1 MINSEISAGNQA
13 LNQGSSFLERLGNQ
27 ATNGFNQ
34 SFRNNPGGGGA
45 SESTQGPRYRTW
57 GELYGLSTRTDS
69 QGGFF
74 GDQRRTVGGV
84 AGFGAQIV
92 PHVNIGFSIDQSH
105 THIDVPLALQTA
117 TLDLTQFGFNAAI
130 DKGPWTW
137 AIALVHGFGNIG
149 SSRDTGLGF
158 ANASY
163 GARVDGVLTE
173 LDYYWNIGQGRI
185 VPKAG
190 LEWVRSTTGAL
201 QEVGGLD
208 PVTATGATFERT
220 RGLVGAEVGHY
231 WIFGTRILDLSAYG
245 KFIDNF
251 EQNFSSV
258 TVSLGPQS
266 ITVQGI
272 GESRTGAD
280 AGASASLFIG
290 NTARVY
296 LNYDAK
302 LRANLQSHQGTLG
315 LEVKW

>member
-1 MINSEISAGNQA
+1 MIHSDFSAGNQA
-13 LNQGSSFLERLGNQ
+13 LNLGSSFLERLGNQ
-27 ATNGFNQ
+27 ATNGFDR
-34 SFRNNPGGGGA
+34 SLRNNPAGGGA
-45 SESTQGPRYRTW
+45 SEAAQGPRYRSW
-57 GELYGLSTRTDS
+57 GELYGLSTTADS
-69 QGGFF
+69 QGNVV
-74 GDQRRTVGGV
+74 GDKRRTTGGV
-84 AGFGAQIV
+84 FGFGAQIV

-105 THIDVPLALQTA
+105 TKIDVPLALQTA
-117 TLDLTQFGFNAAI
+117 TLDMTQLGFNASV

-163 GARVDGVLTE
+163 GARIDGALTE

-185 VPKAG
+185 VPKLG
-190 LEWVRSTTGAL
+190 FEWVRSTTASL

-208 PVTATGATFERT
+208 PVMATGATFERS
-220 RGLVGAEVGHY
+220 RGLIGAEVGHY

-251 EQNFSSV
+251 EQNFSAV

-272 GESRTGAD
+272 GESQYGAD
-280 AGASASLFIG
+280 AGASASLFLG
-290 NTARVY
+290 NTARLY

>member
-149 SSRDTGLGF
+149 SSRDTGLG
-158 ANASY
+158 
-163 GARVDGVLTE
+163 
-173 LDYYWNIGQGRI
+173 
-185 VPKAG
+185 
-190 LEWVRSTTGAL
+190 
-201 QEVGGLD
+201 
-208 PVTATGATFERT
+208 
-220 RGLVGAEVGHY
+220 
-231 WIFGTRILDLSAYG
+231 
-245 KFIDNF
+245 
-251 EQNFSSV
+251 
-258 TVSLGPQS
+258 SLM
-266 ITVQGI
+266 
-272 GESRTGAD
+272 RA
-280 AGASASLFIG
+280 
-290 NTARVY
+290 TARGST
-296 LNYDAK
+296 AC
-302 LRANLQSHQGTLG
+302 
-315 LEVKW
+315 